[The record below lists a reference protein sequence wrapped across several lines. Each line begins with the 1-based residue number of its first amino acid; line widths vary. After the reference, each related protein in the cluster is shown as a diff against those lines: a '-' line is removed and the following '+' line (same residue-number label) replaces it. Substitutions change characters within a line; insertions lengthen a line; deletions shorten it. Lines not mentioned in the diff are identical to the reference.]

1 MEFEAAVGS
10 MSRGFLTFSL
20 TAERIRVYWVW
31 GNRQTCPYRR
41 REKVVQDL
49 VNREITAVEEKR
61 KVAAFLARVAA
72 WLRDTDERDFY
83 RTLRQRGTS
92 WSLMLWTDQGCLWA
106 RGEDLYPPWWD
117 DVWAAIREFTGDFAG
132 TGVPER

>member
-31 GNRQTCPYRR
+31 GNRETCPYYR

-49 VNREITAVEEKR
+49 LYREITSVEEQR
-61 KVAAFLARVAA
+61 KVAAFLARMVA
-72 WLRDTDERDFY
+72 WLRDTHERDFY

-92 WSLMLWTDQGCLWA
+92 WSVIVWADRVCLWA
-106 RGEDLYPPWWD
+106 RGEDVYPPWWD
-117 DVWAAIREFTGDFAG
+117 DVWAAIREFTGDFSDAV
-132 TGVPER
+132 VPGR

>member
-31 GNRQTCPYRR
+31 GNREVCPYCR

-49 VNREITAVEEKR
+49 LYREITSTEEKR
-61 KVAAFLARVAA
+61 KVAEFLAQMVA

-92 WSLMLWTDQGCLWA
+92 WSVMVWADRVCLWA
-106 RGEDLYPPWWD
+106 RGEDIYPPWWD
-117 DVWAAIREFTGDFAG
+117 DVWASIREFTGDFSDAV
-132 TGVPER
+132 VPGR